1 MKLRVRKMIY
11 CKNCF
16 GQHTAECFLEAAEYV
31 EHAPE
36 NMFSPLVREERQRM
50 VASLRYMAQSPD
62 KPEFQK
68 TRNVL
73 PWLVGGVSSML

>member
-1 MKLRVRKMIY
+1 MVY

-16 GQHTAECFLEAAEYV
+16 GQHTSECFMEAAEYV
-31 EHAPE
+31 ERAPDE
-36 NMFSPLVREERQRM
+36 MFSPLVRGERQRM
-50 VASLRYMAQSPD
+50 AASLRHMAECPD

-73 PWLVGGVSSML
+73 PWLVGGVPSML